1 MATLEVTN
9 EGLKLVCISGYFD
22 NGDPIWKQAGVV
34 IVNKSGKVNIII
46 DKTFNPA
53 GVVGDNNKTG
63 VILSVVPYSVEE
75 LKTKVIR
82 KREAFVPTLTPKPEI
97 KPFTESRYPSS
108 FAGTLDDMNDDI
120 PF

>member
-1 MATLEVTN
+1 MATLEVPN
-9 EGLKLVCISGYFD
+9 EGLKLICISGYFP

-53 GVVGDNNKTG
+53 GVVGDNGKTG
-63 VILSVVPYSVEE
+63 IMLTAVPYSVEE
-75 LKTKVIR
+75 LKTRAIK
-82 KREAFVPTLTPKPEI
+82 KREEFVPTLIPKPEI
-97 KPFTESRYPSS
+97 KPYKDYKSS
-108 FAGTLDDMNDDI
+108 SNFDDMDDDI